1 MQNMIPSMI
10 SSTEVMLERW
20 KHHEG
25 KEIEVSEEFRLLTSD
40 VDFKDSFV
48 FIPTCHFC
56 GIVGHIRPNCSLLRQ
71 KPKSETRFTV
81 RNTDVP
87 KFVSVF
93 HFYGVSGHI
102 RSNCH

>member
-1 MQNMIPSMI
+1 M
-10 SSTEVMLERW
+10 
-20 KHHEG
+20 
-25 KEIEVSEEFRLLTSD
+25 D
-40 VDFKDSFV
+40 VDAEIYKPMSKHKVRVHKKFV
-48 FIPTCHFC
+48 FIPTCHLC

-81 RNTDVP
+81 RNTDVS